1 MGKTYIRHVTDRTH
15 PDPNE
20 PTPSRSPGAPR
31 PSSPGPVSTIEVR
44 DLLPDRSLLR
54 WEILCVLALSLG
66 AAAVS
71 AVISFV
77 GVLTAPESMADQT
90 ASLIR
95 SRAEG
100 RPWLDLSFQL
110 YSVVFALAPVAL
122 VVYLLHRTGESAR
135 TIGFDV
141 RRPRFDTWS
150 GLVLAAL
157 IGCGGL
163 VVYLVSWQ
171 LGLTRTIV
179 PSTLDGNWWDTL
191 VLILQALKNG
201 VLEEVIVVGYLLHR
215 LAQMGWSPWKAVLA
229 SSVLRAFYHLYQGV
243 GMFFGNLVMGLV
255 FGWFYLRY
263 GRVMPLVVA
272 HTVIDIVA
280 FVGAVYLIGRI
291 DWLPF

>member
-1 MGKTYIRHVTDRTH
+1 MTDRTH
-15 PDPNE
+15 RNPRGSEPSPAEGTHAATAVPNLL
-20 PTPSRSPGAPR
+20 PSRS
-31 PSSPGPVSTIEVR
+31 V
-44 DLLPDRSLLR
+44 LR
-54 WEILCVLALSLG
+54 WEVLCVLALSLG

-71 AVISFV
+71 ATISFL

-95 SRAEG
+95 SRAED

-110 YSVVFALAPVAL
+110 YAVAFAFAPVAL
-122 VVYLLHRTGESAR
+122 VVYLLHRSGESAR
-135 TIGFDV
+135 TIGFDL
-141 RRPRFDTWS
+141 RRPGFDTWS
-150 GLVLAAL
+150 GAALAAL
-157 IGCGGL
+157 IGAGGL
-163 VVYLVSWQ
+163 VVYVVSWQ

-179 PSTLDGNWWDTL
+179 PSTLDGNWWDSTIL
-191 VLILQALKNG
+191 VLQALKNG

-215 LAQMGWSPWKAVLA
+215 LGQAGWSPWKAVLA

-272 HTVIDIVA
+272 HTVIDVVA

-291 DWLPF
+291 DWLPV

>member
-1 MGKTYIRHVTDRTH
+1 MTDRIQQN
-15 PDPNE
+15 PRESDP
-20 PTPSRSPGAPR
+20 SPAKGTAAEGTRAKTTTVPNHI
-31 PSSPGPVSTIEVR
+31 PGR
-44 DLLPDRSLLR
+44 ALLR

-71 AVISFV
+71 ATISFL

-95 SRAEG
+95 SRAED

-110 YSVVFALAPVAL
+110 YAVVFALAPVAL
-122 VVYLLHRTGESAR
+122 VVYLLHRSGESAR
-135 TIGFDV
+135 TIGFDAG
-141 RRPRFDTWS
+141 RPGFDAWT
-150 GLVLAAL
+150 GAGLAAL
-157 IGCGGL
+157 IGAGGL
-163 VVYLVSWQ
+163 LVYVVSWQ

-179 PSTLDGNWWDTL
+179 PSTLDGNWWDSL
-191 VLILQALKNG
+191 VLVLQALKNG
-201 VLEEVIVVGYLLHR
+201 LLEEVIVVGYLLHR
-215 LAQMGWSPWKAVLA
+215 LGQLGWSPWKAVLA

-255 FGWFYLRY
+255 FGWFYVRY

-291 DWLPF
+291 DWLPA

>member
-1 MGKTYIRHVTDRTH
+1 MTDRIQQN
-15 PDPNE
+15 PRESDP
-20 PTPSRSPGAPR
+20 SPAE
-31 PSSPGPVSTIEVR
+31 GPITGHAAGTAEGTRAKTTTVPN
-44 DLLPDRSLLR
+44 LLPSHTLLR
-54 WEILCVLALSLG
+54 WEVLCVLALSLG

-71 AVISFV
+71 ATISFL

-95 SRAEG
+95 SRAED

-110 YSVVFALAPVAL
+110 YAVVFALAPVAL

-135 TIGFDV
+135 TIGFDTK
-141 RRPRFDTWS
+141 RPGFDAWT
-150 GLVLAAL
+150 GAGLAAL
-157 IGCGGL
+157 IGAGGL
-163 VVYLVSWQ
+163 VVYVVSWQ

-191 VLILQALKNG
+191 VLVLQALKNG
-201 VLEEVIVVGYLLHR
+201 LLEEVIVVGYLLHR
-215 LAQMGWSPWKAVLA
+215 LGQLGWSPWKAVLA

-243 GMFFGNLVMGLV
+243 GMFFGNLIMGLV
-255 FGWFYLRY
+255 FGWFYVRY

-291 DWLPF
+291 DWLPV

>member
-1 MGKTYIRHVTDRTH
+1 MTDRTE
-15 PDPNE
+15 PNPRAPLPS
-20 PTPSRSPGAPR
+20 PTGPAEAARAGTTVQHLLASRS
-31 PSSPGPVSTIEVR
+31 
-44 DLLPDRSLLR
+44 LMR
-54 WEILCVLALSLG
+54 WEVLCVLALSLG

-71 AVISFV
+71 AVISFL
-77 GVLTAPESMADQT
+77 GVLTSPESMADQT
-90 ASLIR
+90 ANLIR
-95 SRAEG
+95 SRAED

-110 YSVVFALAPVAL
+110 YAVVFAFAPVAL
-122 VVYLLHRTGESAR
+122 VVYLLHRGGESAR
-135 TIGFDV
+135 TVGFDL
-141 RRPRFDTWS
+141 RRPGFDLGS
-150 GLVLAAL
+150 GLALAAL
-157 IGCGGL
+157 IGTGGL

-179 PSTLDGNWWDTL
+179 PSTLDGNWWDTPVL
-191 VLILQALKNG
+191 VLQALKNG

-215 LAQMGWSPWKAVLA
+215 LGQMGWSPWKAVVA

-272 HTVIDIVA
+272 HTVIDVVA

-291 DWLPF
+291 DWLPV

>member
-1 MGKTYIRHVTDRTH
+1 MLHW
-15 PDPNE
+15 
-20 PTPSRSPGAPR
+20 
-31 PSSPGPVSTIEVR
+31 EV
-44 DLLPDRSLLR
+44 
-54 WEILCVLALSLG
+54 LCVLALSLG

-71 AVISFV
+71 ATISFL

-95 SRAEG
+95 SRAED

-110 YSVVFALAPVAL
+110 YAVVFAFAPVAL
-122 VVYLLHRTGESAR
+122 VVYLLHRSGESAR
-135 TIGFDV
+135 TIGFDL
-141 RRPRFDTWS
+141 RRPGFDAWS
-150 GLVLAAL
+150 GAALAAL
-157 IGCGGL
+157 VGAGGL
-163 VVYLVSWQ
+163 VVYVVSWQ

-179 PSTLDGNWWDTL
+179 PSTLDGNWWDSTVL
-191 VLILQALKNG
+191 VLQALKNG

-215 LAQMGWSPWKAVLA
+215 LGQAGWSPWKVVLA

-272 HTVIDIVA
+272 HTVIDVVA

-291 DWLPF
+291 DWLPV

>member
-1 MGKTYIRHVTDRTH
+1 MTDRTQNPRGSGPS
-15 PDPNE
+15 PD
-20 PTPSRSPGAPR
+20 TGAAPAEGTR
-31 PSSPGPVSTIEVR
+31 ASTA
-44 DLLPDRSLLR
+44 LPDVLPGRSLLR
-54 WEILCVLALSLG
+54 WEVLCVLALSLG

-71 AVISFV
+71 ATISFL

-110 YSVVFALAPVAL
+110 YAVVFALAPVAL
-122 VVYLLHRTGESAR
+122 VVYLLHRNGESAR
-135 TIGFDV
+135 TIGFDLG
-141 RRPRFDTWS
+141 RPGFDAWS
-150 GLVLAAL
+150 GAALAAL
-157 IGCGGL
+157 VGAGGL
-163 VVYLVSWQ
+163 VVYVVSWQ

-179 PSTLDGNWWDTL
+179 PSTLDGHWWNSMIL
-191 VLILQALKNG
+191 VLQALKNG

-215 LAQMGWSPWKAVLA
+215 LGQAGWTPWKAVLA

-291 DWLPF
+291 DWLPV

>member
-1 MGKTYIRHVTDRTH
+1 MTDRIQQN
-15 PDPNE
+15 PRE
-20 PTPSRSPGAPR
+20 SGPSPAESPVKGTAEGTRAKTTTVP
-31 PSSPGPVSTIEVR
+31 
-44 DLLPDRSLLR
+44 DLLPGRTLLR

-71 AVISFV
+71 ATISFL

-95 SRAEG
+95 SRAED

-110 YSVVFALAPVAL
+110 YAVVFALAPVAL
-122 VVYLLHRTGESAR
+122 VVYLLHRSGESAR
-135 TIGFDV
+135 TIGFDAK
-141 RRPRFDTWS
+141 RPGFDAWT
-150 GLVLAAL
+150 GAGLAAL
-157 IGCGGL
+157 IGAGGL
-163 VVYLVSWQ
+163 VVYVVSWQ

-191 VLILQALKNG
+191 VLVLQALKNG
-201 VLEEVIVVGYLLHR
+201 LLEEVIVVGYLLHR
-215 LAQMGWSPWKAVLA
+215 LGQLGWSPWKAVLA

-255 FGWFYLRY
+255 FGWFYVRY

-280 FVGAVYLIGRI
+280 FVGAVYLLGRV
-291 DWLPF
+291 DWLPV

>member
-1 MGKTYIRHVTDRTH
+1 MTDRTH
-15 PDPNE
+15 PDPND
-20 PTPSRSPGAPR
+20 PAPSPGPDAPR
-31 PSSPGPVSTIEVR
+31 PSSPGPVPTIEVR

-141 RRPRFDTWS
+141 RRPWFDTWS

-163 VVYLVSWQ
+163 AVYLVSWQ
-171 LGLTRTIV
+171 FGLTRTIV

-191 VLILQALKNG
+191 VLVLQALKNG

-215 LAQMGWSPWKAVLA
+215 LAQTGWSPWKAVLA

>member
-1 MGKTYIRHVTDRTH
+1 MTDRTH
-15 PDPNE
+15 QS
-20 PTPSRSPGAPR
+20 PSEHA
-31 PSSPGPVSTIEVR
+31 PSSPLPAAPTIASIPN
-44 DLLPDRSLLR
+44 LLPNRSLLR

-66 AAAVS
+66 AAAIS
-71 AVISFV
+71 ATISFL

-95 SRAEG
+95 SRAEN

-110 YSVVFALAPVAL
+110 YAVVFALAPVAL
-122 VVYLLHRTGESAR
+122 VIYLLHRTGESAR
-135 TIGFDV
+135 TVGFDG
-141 RRPRFDTWS
+141 RRPWFDTGS
-150 GLVLAAL
+150 GLLLAGL
-157 IGCGGL
+157 IGAGGL
-163 VVYLVSWQ
+163 VVYVVSWQ

-179 PSTLDGNWWDTL
+179 PSTLEGHWWDMTVL
-191 VLILQALKNG
+191 VLQALKNG

-215 LAQMGWSPWKAVLA
+215 LGQLGWSPWKAVLA

-272 HTVIDIVA
+272 HTVIDVVA
-280 FVGAVYLIGRI
+280 FVGSVYLIGRL
-291 DWLPF
+291 DWLPV